1 MGKCSASFLRW
12 TLLPKRRCVGG
23 SVSFNPYLVPDSV
36 HLVKHI
42 YDKRQLSKIGAL
54 STYSRA
60 LSVSIRESLIKQV
73 VTRGRQLTKVVL
85 CAASL
90 GTVDP
95 FPHSRPWDE
104 SSFKA
109 FFPG

>member
-1 MGKCSASFLRW
+1 MAPAFLGECDYPNVGVWGDLLASILILFQ
-12 TLLPKRRCVGG
+12 TL
-23 SVSFNPYLVPDSV
+23 FV

-73 VTRGRQLTKVVL
+73 VTRGRAKT
-85 CAASL
+85 
-90 GTVDP
+90 
-95 FPHSRPWDE
+95 R
-104 SSFKA
+104 
-109 FFPG
+109 